1 MENFLPLSG
10 YILAAIV
17 FVFLLTA
24 WRRVSAQGALLR
36 DAANRFQMGKA
47 AYQKLQGENKTLS
60 EQDLL
65 RRETVSNLE
74 KNLDEARERFSQ
86 FKSEIEKTKGE
97 YEDELATLRL
107 KIEHFQEEHRALI
120 TQLADV
126 EHVKNQALR
135 ELQTI
140 NLEGELRLKAEVQ
153 QWKTRFAESEK
164 RAQELERE
172 LKKTQVIL
180 KDADPRENVKHRRKV
195 SEMERLYQ
203 SMKGLREMAEERNQ
217 NLEVAARKLAS
228 HITGHPDTLADG
240 RPAPLG
246 PLVGEA
252 LEKIGATLVLESP
265 EDHRLETEY

>member
-1 MENFLPLSG
+1 MENILPMSG
-10 YILAAIV
+10 FILATIV
-17 FVFLLTA
+17 FLFLIAA
-24 WRRVSAQGALLR
+24 WRRVSAQSALLR

-74 KNLDEARERFSQ
+74 KNLDEARERFAQ
-86 FKSEIEKTKGE
+86 YKGEIEKVKRD

-107 KIEHFQEEHRALI
+107 KIEHFQEEHRALV
-120 TQLADV
+120 TQLADA

-140 NLEGELRLKAEVQ
+140 NLEGELKLKAEVQ
-153 QWKTRFAESEK
+153 QWKTRFADAEK
-164 RAQELERE
+164 RAQEAERE
-172 LKKTQVIL
+172 LKKMQALL
-180 KDADPRENVKHRRKV
+180 KDADPRENQKHRRKV

-228 HITGHPDTLADG
+228 HITGRSDILDDG

-265 EDHRLETEY
+265 GDHGLETEY